1 MVGVSIAG
9 KHNTRLNNTWQGGIK
24 RHSFRRRAI
33 VGKWIFALGAIVFV
47 ALSFN
52 DRSSYRI
59 SLPDSSETQT
69 ECRYDGN
76 CPVGEICRHGSCT
89 SYLKTGSLVVDK
101 RKLDLCL
108 ESCLNELRADEWFYY
123 GSVPVVEEG
132 IQSVFG
138 CVLKYR
144 RVPKEE
150 VNTTGQWT
158 PPSYDEWL
166 ERRFLRVI
174 RTDPKVS
181 QSEEEVLMRHA
192 VCGSPCESDE
202 DCPDE
207 GGHQQCLGRSESQI
221 PAGNGSSPKTC
232 RYSENSNFSNDM
244 MIVSGADKK
253 YYNALENF
261 AASLRFWSPRSSL
274 VVYNLGMSNEQ
285 IDNVEKWPNVHRIH
299 WRDGFPESFPPHVKH
314 ALKNYAWKSLAIN
327 ESVHEYKSIFW
338 LDAGATFTAPID
350 SIQNIVHRDGI
361 FVVKGQDSHMKVKS
375 HPGTYQWFGYE
386 KDSFVGGPHF
396 AGGIQG
402 HVYPSRFIDTIV
414 IPNAECALNKSCISP
429 EGSSLVNHRYD
440 QTSLSILA
448 YQNHVQPHHHTEYL
462 AANRHRLN
470 EDMTKTNNRHIM
482 WTARGSCRFYSKM
495 THLLSAE

>member
-9 KHNTRLNNTWQGGIK
+9 KYNRLSTWQGGIN
-24 RHSFRRRAI
+24 RPAWRRRAI
-33 VGKWIFALGAIVFV
+33 GVKWSFALGVIVCV
-47 ALSFN
+47 AFSFN
-52 DRSSYRI
+52 DRSFYRI

-76 CPVGEICRHGSCT
+76 CPVGELCHDGSCA
-89 SYLKTGSLVVDK
+89 SYLKTGSPVVDK

-108 ESCLNELRADEWFYY
+108 ESCLDELRADEWFYY

-144 RVPKEE
+144 RVRKEK
-150 VNTTGQWT
+150 VSNTGQWT

-166 ERRFLRVI
+166 ERRFRRVI
-174 RTDPKVS
+174 RTDPIVS
-181 QSEEEVLMRHA
+181 QSEEEEGVSMRHA

-202 DCPDE
+202 DCPNGE
-207 GGHQQCLGRSESQI
+207 GHQQCLGRSDSQI

-232 RYSENSNFSNDM
+232 RYSENSDFSNDM
-244 MIVSGADKK
+244 MIISGADGR
-253 YYNALENF
+253 YYAALENF

-285 IDNVEKWPNVHRIH
+285 IDIVEKWPNVHRIH
-299 WRDGFPESFPPHVKH
+299 WRDGFPESFPPHVKQR
-314 ALKNYAWKSLAIN
+314 LKNYAWKSLAIN

-350 SIQNIVHRDGI
+350 PIQDILHRDGI
-361 FVVKGQDSHMKVKS
+361 FVVKGQDDDMKWKS

-396 AGGIQG
+396 AG
-402 HVYPSRFIDTIV
+402 IV
-414 IPNAECALNKSCISP
+414 IVFSRLSRSATFCFHWTRLISDFCCESRSFEQCVVAVCFSP
-429 EGSSLVNHRYD
+429 TVEKDV
-440 QTSLSILA
+440 I
-448 YQNHVQPHHHTEYL
+448 
-462 AANRHRLN
+462 
-470 EDMTKTNNRHIM
+470 
-482 WTARGSCRFYSKM
+482 
-495 THLLSAE
+495 